1 MGWVGREGRG
11 KGDGD
16 GEEAGGGEGYAGE
29 RCAGLIPGC
38 QY

>member
-16 GEEAGGGEGYAGE
+16 GEEAGGGGYAGE